1 VIAKIKPNN
10 VIEFKRPNL
19 PKFYYDD
26 WERVPKGQYEATF
39 MTWSTFQFRTATKI
53 ALIFS
58 IIEYGQYFEKVV
70 PMFCNVKKHKGKI
83 GERGQFIAPA
93 RGDLIKKVFYG
104 LNPEHPKIRP
114 DRVPLTK
121 LEGRLYKIT
130 TDDVINDSDQ
140 NKLPEQMIYSKVVKV
155 ENI

>member
-1 VIAKIKPNN
+1 MSN
-10 VIEFKRPNL
+10 VVEFKKPKL

-58 IIEYGQYFEKVV
+58 IVEYGQYFENVV
-70 PMFCNVKKHKGKI
+70 PMFFNVRKHKGKI
-83 GERGQFIAPA
+83 GERGKFIAPA
-93 RGDLIKKVFYG
+93 RGDLIKLFYN
-104 LNPEHPKIRP
+104 LKPDHPKIRP

-121 LEGRLYKIT
+121 LEGIVYKIA
-130 TDDVINDSDQ
+130 TDDVIIDSDQ
-140 NKLPEQMIYSKVVKV
+140 NKLPEQMVYSKVIKV
-155 ENI
+155 ENL